1 MSVRVRFAPSP
12 TGFLHIG
19 SLRTALFT
27 YLIARSKGGSCILR
41 IEDTDLERKVE
52 GAVESLIDILKWVG
66 VVFDEGPH
74 VGGAY
79 GPYVQTER
87 VHIYEKYTGVLL
99 ERGGAYR
106 CFCTADRLKEMREE
120 QRVRKLPSRYDRRC
134 RDLAEEEIRER
145 LAAGE
150 PFVIRQKMPL
160 EGEVVIYDEIRGEIR
175 FDAATLDDH
184 VLVKSNGIPTY
195 QFANVVDDHLMEIT
209 HVTRAD
215 EWIPSFPKN
224 VLLYRAFGWEMPKFV
239 HYPVIL
245 NKGGG
250 KLSKRHGDVMVEEF
264 REKGYLPEALINFCA
279 LLGWHPKD
287 DNEILS
293 LTQLEEIFDM
303 KSIGASAAVFDTDK
317 LDYFNGYYIR
327 QMPREELLALA
338 LPYLVKAGFIRAV
351 GDNFEIVKG
360 GRVIGPEYLQG
371 VAAMEQERIK
381 RVSDIVDM
389 VDFFFVD
396 QLEYDPS
403 LLLWKKMTSGEA
415 EQNLNSLVAV
425 LEAIPADGWSA
436 HSVEESLGN
445 HIKSGNLKVGTVL
458 WPFRVSLTGRK
469 ASPGAFEV
477 AEVLGR
483 EETLR
488 RVKRACS
495 LSRKLSS

>member
-27 YLIARSKGGSCILR
+27 YLIAKSGGGKCILR
-41 IEDTDLERKVE
+41 IEDTDQEREVE
-52 GAVESLIDILKWVG
+52 GAVESLIEILRWVG
-66 VVFDEGPH
+66 IVFDEGPH
-74 VGGAY
+74 VGGNY
-79 GPYVQTER
+79 GPYTQTER
-87 VHIYEKYTGVLL
+87 VDIYDKYARILL
-99 ERGGAYR
+99 EKDGAYR
-106 CFCTADRLKEMREE
+106 CFCTPERLKEMREE
-120 QRVRKLPSRYDRRC
+120 QRINKLPTRYDRRC
-134 RDLAEEEIRER
+134 RNLTDAEISER
-145 LAAGE
+145 LESGE
-150 PFVIRQKMPL
+150 AFVIRQKMPL
-160 EGEVVIYDEIRGEIR
+160 DGDVVVYDGIQGEIR
-175 FDAATLDDH
+175 FDASHLDDH

-224 VLLYRAFGWEMPKFV
+224 VLLYRAFGWDMPEFV

-264 REKGYLPEALINFCA
+264 RDKGYLPDALVNFCV

-293 LTQLEEIFDM
+293 FHELERNFDM
-303 KSIGASAAVFDTDK
+303 KSIGASAAIFDTDK

-327 QMPREELLALA
+327 HMLPNDLLSVC
-338 LPYLVKAGFIRAV
+338 LPYLINADLIKAVNDDG
-351 GDNFEIVKG
+351 FEIVKSG
-360 GRVIGPEYLQG
+360 KVVGRNYLEG
-371 VAAMEQERIK
+371 VVALEQERIK
-381 RVSDIVDM
+381 KISDVVGA

-396 QLEYDPS
+396 ELEYAPE
-403 LLLWKKMTSGEA
+403 LLIWKKMTAGEA
-415 EQNLNSLVAV
+415 RTNLDNLLKILDAVPVDSWNAAV
-425 LEAIPADGWSA
+425 LEEVI
-436 HSVEESLGN
+436 GN
-445 HIKSGNLKVGTVL
+445 HIKSAGLNVGSVL

-477 AEVLGR
+477 ASVLGK

-488 RVKRACS
+488 RMGKAIKQV
-495 LSRKLSS
+495 

>member
-27 YLIARSKGGSCILR
+27 YLIAKSAGGKCILR
-41 IEDTDLERKVE
+41 IEDTDQEREVE
-52 GAVESLIDILKWVG
+52 GAVASLIEILRWVG
-66 VVFDEGPH
+66 IVFDEGPH
-74 VGGAY
+74 VGGNY
-79 GPYVQTER
+79 GPYTQTER
-87 VHIYEKYTGVLL
+87 VDMYNKYTGILL
-99 ERGGAYR
+99 EKDGAYR
-106 CFCTADRLKEMREE
+106 CFCTPERLKEMREE
-120 QRVRKLPSRYDRRC
+120 QRIKKLPTQYDRRC
-134 RDLAEEEIRER
+134 RNLTDAEITER
-145 LAAGE
+145 MESGE
-150 PFVIRQKMPL
+150 AFVIRQKMPL
-160 EGEVVIYDEIRGEIR
+160 AGDVVVYDEIRGEIR
-175 FDAATLDDH
+175 FDVSHLDDH

-195 QFANVVDDHLMEIT
+195 QFANVVDDYLMEIT

-224 VLLYRAFGWEMPKFV
+224 VLLYRAFGWDMPKFV

-264 REKGYLPEALINFCA
+264 RDKGYLPDALVNFCV

-293 LTQLEEIFDM
+293 LHELERNFDM
-303 KSIGASAAVFDTDK
+303 KSIGASAAIFDTDK

-327 QMPREELLALA
+327 RMLPNDLVSVC
-338 LPYLVKAGFIRAV
+338 LPYLINAGLIKTANN
-351 GDNFEIVKG
+351 DSFEIVKSG
-360 GRVIGPEYLQG
+360 KVVGRDYLEG
-371 VAAMEQERIK
+371 VVALEQERIK
-381 RVSDIVDM
+381 KISDVVDA

-396 QLEYDPS
+396 EPEYAPE
-403 LLLWKKMTSGEA
+403 LLIWKKMTAGEA
-415 EQNLNSLVAV
+415 RTNLENLLKILDV
-425 LEAIPADGWSA
+425 IPANLWNAAILED
-436 HSVEESLGN
+436 VIGN
-445 HIKSGNLKVGTVL
+445 HIKSSGLSVGSVL

-477 AEVLGR
+477 ASVLGK

-488 RVKRACS
+488 RMGKAVKQA
-495 LSRKLSS
+495 